1 MLYGPSCKHDRSDVN
16 ESCTIVIVCLQSL
29 CYTAHCKAWRLVQEL
44 ETKHL
49 DLIDYGNVIHRAI
62 GDASDKIVRI
72 AREKV
77 DCLPTIKTAAF
88 VILGDGVELTRE
100 DLIMSRTRYYKTQ
113 AGLLKM
119 EVELV
124 PKTEAENVS
133 RQIDEAYQNA
143 TDESNPSC

>member
-1 MLYGPSCKHDRSDVN
+1 MRP
-16 ESCTIVIVCLQSL
+16 
-29 CYTAHCKAWRLVQEL
+29 
-44 ETKHL
+44 TKL
-49 DLIDYGNVIHRAI
+49 SVY
-62 GDASDKIVRI
+62 I

-88 VILGDGVELTRE
+88 VDGVVILGDGVELTRG

-143 TDESNPSC
+143 TDESILLDSPEHLLVLDIALKSAMTLLATETRL